1 MNGTMVDVHGAVEFN
16 VTDDKNKRVF
26 GVPHCVISQST
37 CEQLASRVV
46 KLQTFY
52 QSIRQNDINHCNYR
66 IRVKDPFNLTE
77 KKLRSKI

>member
-37 CEQLASRVV
+37 CEQLASRSV
-46 KLQTFY
+46 KFQTFD
-52 QSIRQNDINHCNYR
+52 QLVINYDVDHCSYNT
-66 IRVKDPFNLTE
+66 RVKYPLKPTE
-77 KKLRSKI
+77 KS

>member
-37 CEQLASRVV
+37 CERLASRAV
-46 KLQTFY
+46 KFQTF
-52 QSIRQNDINHCNYR
+52 RQLIKKYYVNHYSYK
-66 IRVKDPFNLTE
+66 IRVRDPFNPTE
-77 KKLRSKI
+77 KDK